1 MKEKLIRNSRIETKR
16 YIIDNRYIINKLLLN
31 KRKLNLNPNNS
42 KKI

>member
-31 KRKLNLNPNNS
+31 KKNINLNPNNS

>member
-1 MKEKLIRNSRIETKR
+1 MKEKLIGNSRIETKR